1 VAWGSVQGIP
11 WLIQAFVTAPCP
23 EGKWW
28 EHGPVGTML
37 EFALGKDGWFGGGEA
52 GTYPNDGHASY
63 PPRGATGHV
72 VASSADGRE
81 LQRDDLVEVDVQPR
95 TNVGASVNAF
105 GYPAG
110 PPPPG
115 WPDDST
121 STGRAKDPA
130 TRKTSIGARPRS
142 RCMSSFRI
150 VGMAAL
156 IFRAAARQ
164 GGASSTSRSATSTG
178 RVGIGAAPR

>member
-63 PPRGATGHV
+63 GVDPLLRVAPGH
-72 VASSADGRE
+72 R
-81 LQRDDLVEVDVQPR
+81 
-95 TNVGASVNAF
+95 
-105 GYPAG
+105 
-110 PPPPG
+110 
-115 WPDDST
+115 
-121 STGRAKDPA
+121 
-130 TRKTSIGARPRS
+130 
-142 RCMSSFRI
+142 
-150 VGMAAL
+150 
-156 IFRAAARQ
+156 
-164 GGASSTSRSATSTG
+164 
-178 RVGIGAAPR
+178 RVGGGRFG